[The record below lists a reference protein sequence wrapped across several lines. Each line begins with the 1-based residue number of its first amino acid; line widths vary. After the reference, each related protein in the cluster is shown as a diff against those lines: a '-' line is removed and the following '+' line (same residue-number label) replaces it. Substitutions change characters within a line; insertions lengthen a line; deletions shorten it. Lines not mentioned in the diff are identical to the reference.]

1 MMDYETAILNVENI
15 EKVKTI
21 VANRIN
27 ILNLSDID
35 KYTNLESLKI
45 IECTMSYEDLINYD
59 YSKFVELKELVLIGN
74 STSKI
79 FIKIDDLAIILH
91 EKIFLDNYELA
102 HETANFF
109 ANCNFI
115 YTAGKYI
122 CYGWEKIEHLM
133 MDLKNMF
140 DKSNLLNLISY
151 DNFLNKFSDINKI
164 IFDYEKSIY
173 EKNYEIES
181 KIPLNQN
188 IFKLSLDSLIISY
201 YYLNDFLNFLPVDSS
216 LINTLLNLNFRY
228 NYESKCTTFDFYRYI
243 YDKIKKHKVMPK
255 ITNKNIF
262 FDNEPICKLTLFR
275 HLYFEN
281 RYVIFKYLAL
291 DIYEL
296 FKIDKNRAFVNL
308 DGSFYN
314 LILYLDKKCYCYML
328 SDEIINFKSNIKI
341 MHMEII
347 KYQHLG
353 TMLNTNKELSC
364 IANLP
369 QELEYLY
376 INFIN
381 EYHDNY
387 TSNADPSDY
396 LIDNNLPVTLKK
408 LQVCGISEVMK
419 NNIIKIPHSCELLCN
434 IFGN

>member
-1 MMDYETAILNVENI
+1 MV
-15 EKVKTI
+15 
-21 VANRIN
+21 
-27 ILNLSDID
+27 
-35 KYTNLESLKI
+35 
-45 IECTMSYEDLINYD
+45 
-59 YSKFVELKELVLIGN
+59 
-74 STSKI
+74 
-79 FIKIDDLAIILH
+79 
-91 EKIFLDNYELA
+91 
-102 HETANFF
+102 
-109 ANCNFI
+109 
-115 YTAGKYI
+115 GK
-122 CYGWEKIEHLM
+122 KIEHLM

-201 YYLNDFLNFLPVDSS
+201 YYLNDFLNFLPVDSP

-228 NYESKCTTFDFYRYI
+228 NYDSKCTTFDFYRYI

-255 ITNKNIF
+255 NTNKNIF

-419 NNIIKIPHSCELLCN
+419 NNIIKIPYSCKLLCK